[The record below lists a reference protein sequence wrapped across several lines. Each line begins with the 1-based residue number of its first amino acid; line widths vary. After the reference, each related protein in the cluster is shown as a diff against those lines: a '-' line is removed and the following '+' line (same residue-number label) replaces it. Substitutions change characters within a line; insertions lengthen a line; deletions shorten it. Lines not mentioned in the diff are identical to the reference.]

1 MKRKEFIKTCSIA
14 VLGGT
19 GLALFLQS
27 CGTSN
32 YYAQNTITNNTNQL
46 IIKKSEFIKVEKEK
60 QIVRKYILVKSEKYS
75 HPICIYKLEND
86 AYSAILT
93 ECTHNGCELTPN
105 NLTLVCPC
113 HGAEFSNKG
122 IVQSPPAEQ
131 NLKSFQIKTDNE
143 NIYISL

>member
-1 MKRKEFIKTCSIA
+1 MA

-27 CGTSN
+27 CGSAN
-32 YYAQNTITNNTNQL
+32 YYAKTTPSTSNVNQL
-46 IIKKSEFIKVEKEK
+46 VIKKSEFIKVEKEK
-60 QIVRKYILVKSEKYS
+60 QLVRKFILVKSEKYG
-75 HPICIYKLEND
+75 HPICIYKLQD
-86 AYSAILT
+86 DTYSAVLT